1 MATTGTDQRVRPGR
15 AWVVWAVGVVA
26 YVLTVMQ
33 RTTMGVAGLDAAERF
48 SITPG
53 ALSAFVFIQVAV
65 YIVAQIPAGL
75 LVDRWGARVM
85 LVVSGVLLTLGQ
97 LLLAVAPSLP
107 LAVAARVLVGAGDA
121 VVFVA
126 VLALVPRWFPARRV
140 PLLTQVTTL
149 LGQLGQ
155 ILSAVP
161 FVALLNYA
169 GWSVAFGSAAAASA
183 LGAVLALAV
192 VRNAPGRGWAPAP
205 SLSVREIGRQLREVW
220 ARPGTR
226 LGFFGHLGTQF
237 SMMVFA
243 LLWGVPYLVSA
254 QLLSSSAA
262 AALMSLFV
270 VCTICIGP
278 IVGVLT
284 TRHPMRRSWV
294 LLAVIA
300 ANALIWTA
308 VLALSGPAPM
318 WLLIVLVVVLSAGG
332 PGSVVGI
339 DIARTSNPTANLGVA
354 QSMVNIGGFLA
365 TLLVLA
371 TMGALLTALGGFT
384 PEAFRVAWL
393 VQYPVWAF
401 AVAGVLLTR
410 RQARRLDAARGV
422 VPRPLREV
430 FAVAGGRR

>member
-1 MATTGTDQRVRPGR
+1 MANVCQSVVAKGSGETVATTGTNQRVRPGR

-161 FVALLNYA
+161 LVALLNYA

-192 VRNAPGRGWAPAP
+192 VRNAPGRGWPQPPHYRSGRSAGSSGTCGPGRGLGWDSSVTWAP
-205 SLSVREIGRQLREVW
+205 SSR
-220 ARPGTR
+220 
-226 LGFFGHLGTQF
+226 
-237 SMMVFA
+237 
-243 LLWGVPYLVSA
+243 
-254 QLLSSSAA
+254 
-262 AALMSLFV
+262 
-270 VCTICIGP
+270 
-278 IVGVLT
+278 
-284 TRHPMRRSWV
+284 
-294 LLAVIA
+294 
-300 ANALIWTA
+300 
-308 VLALSGPAPM
+308 
-318 WLLIVLVVVLSAGG
+318 
-332 PGSVVGI
+332 
-339 DIARTSNPTANLGVA
+339 
-354 QSMVNIGGFLA
+354 
-365 TLLVLA
+365 
-371 TMGALLTALGGFT
+371 
-384 PEAFRVAWL
+384 
-393 VQYPVWAF
+393 
-401 AVAGVLLTR
+401 
-410 RQARRLDAARGV
+410 
-422 VPRPLREV
+422 
-430 FAVAGGRR
+430 